1 MAKGATAARWAR
13 RELYRQLTYANVMS
27 TIAVVLVL
35 VGGSAYAASKIGPGD
50 IAKNAVRAKHIK
62 SNAVRTPEIAD
73 GAVTTPKLADGS
85 VSGAKVADG
94 AVNSAKVANN
104 GLDAVDVSTVTGAVD
119 QDFPSIPVNSC
130 SVALVDAGVDIE
142 NDVISVSVS
151 DAYTDNGMTFFA
163 ADSNTPKTFRIVVCN
178 VTGAALDPPSA
189 TFRYVIFR
197 R

>member
-73 GAVTTPKLADGS
+73 GAVS
-85 VSGAKVADG
+85 
-94 AVNSAKVANN
+94 
-104 GLDAVDVSTVTGAVD
+104 
-119 QDFPSIPVNSC
+119 
-130 SVALVDAGVDIE
+130 
-142 NDVISVSVS
+142 
-151 DAYTDNGMTFFA
+151 YTHLTLPTN
-163 ADSNTPKTFRIVVCN
+163 REV
-178 VTGAALDPPSA
+178 
-189 TFRYVIFR
+189 
-197 R
+197 